1 MSQEMSLLPPV
12 SPRVPQS
19 PSKNFHFDRGTLQTL
34 FLGTIAGILVLGML
48 DDASVIAVPTVLAVL
63 CAIALAPLAR
73 RLERRWV
80 SPTFAAALIV
90 AGLLLGAGT
99 TIYSLAPS
107 AEVWNARVPQILRE
121 VERRARKISSG
132 FTQPEGDAP
141 TSRTTPKFAW
151 QTAPSVPEDSVAAAP
166 DDAVGKLVDG
176 GQRLVADWALGAP
189 RLAAGAVYWAML
201 TFFLL
206 RDRQRL
212 ARWLLSMVSGAST
225 RRAFGR
231 AMRDVRSDV
240 ARYLLTISTINLGLG
255 VSTAAAFWLIGVEN
269 APLWGFAMGLLNF
282 MPFIGTAIMALVT
295 LGVGL
300 VSFADPVI
308 AFAPLAVVMT
318 LNTIEGQILTPMMV
332 GARVQLPAITIFV
345 AIAFGA
351 WLWGGSGALVA
362 TPVLIVAAAFARRLR
377 AATRFPHPRTRPRR
391 FG

>member
-1 MSQEMSLLPPV
+1 MPQEMSLLAPV
-12 SPRVPQS
+12 SPPAPQNRS
-19 PSKNFHFDRGTLQTL
+19 GAFHFDRAALQTL
-34 FLGTIAGILVLGML
+34 LLGAIAGVLILGVL
-48 DDASVIAVPTVLAVL
+48 DNASVIAVPTVLAVL

-80 SPTFAAALIV
+80 PPTFAAALIV
-90 AGLLLGAGT
+90 AGLLLGAGS

-107 AEVWNARVPQILRE
+107 AEVWNSRVPQILRE

-132 FTQPEGDAP
+132 FAQTADEALISG
-141 TSRTTPKFAW
+141 TVPKFAW
-151 QTAPSVPEDSVAAAP
+151 QTAPSVPEDSVAASP

-189 RLAAGAVYWAML
+189 GLAAGAVYWTML

-206 RDRQRL
+206 RDRQML
-212 ARWLLSMVSGAST
+212 ARWLLSLVSGAST
-225 RRAFGR
+225 RRAVGR

-240 ARYLLTISTINLGLG
+240 ARYLLTISVINLGLG

-269 APLWGFAMGLLNF
+269 APLWGVAVGLLNF
-282 MPFIGTAIMALVT
+282 MPFIGAAIMALVT

-300 VSFADPVI
+300 VSFADPVT
-308 AFAPLAVVMT
+308 AFAPLAVVLT
-318 LNTIEGQILTPMMV
+318 LNTIEGQIVTPMLV

-351 WLWGGSGALVA
+351 WLWGGPGALVA
-362 TPVLIVAAAFARRLR
+362 TPVLIVAAAFVRRLR
-377 AATRFPHPRTRPRR
+377 VATSHPHPRSRM